1 MQKKGTKRDVVAAF
15 FLYFWWQ
22 PTHAARAETACGLC
36 RARRR
41 KTSVAKLKA
50 PKPSACRFRGN
61 NLQPALSGRSKNKTM
76 QPPAPGTRAVGCSC
90 SAASENA
97 DFLAAFRG
105 ERLASRRL
113 RSVLLRKKR
122 YKEVLRAK
130 TAVVLVPL
138 QAIMR
143 RFKTASRGDAGILRE
158 HATRASRSRQSQPKS
173 RVSSGSAR
181 CCGTPRDRP
190 RSEARYTRCGP
201 IRCTR
206 SAKRR

>member
-1 MQKKGTKRDVVAAF
+1 M
-15 FLYFWWQ
+15 
-22 PTHAARAETACGLC
+22 AARQTARCLPSPADAFASLPL
-36 RARRR
+36 RARGL
-41 KTSVAKLKA
+41 SVVLV
-50 PKPSACRFRGN
+50 P
-61 NLQPALSGRSKNKTM
+61 LQARMRT
-76 QPPAPGTRAVGCSC
+76 
-90 SAASENA
+90 
-97 DFLAAFRG
+97 FLAAFRG

-113 RSVLLRKKR
+113 RSVLFAEKR

-143 RFKTASRGDAGILRE
+143 RFKTASRGDAGILHE
-158 HATRASRSRQSQPKS
+158 HANMRTWANTPCSHVRAFGTRASRSRQPQPKS

>member
-1 MQKKGTKRDVVAAF
+1 M
-15 FLYFWWQ
+15 
-22 PTHAARAETACGLC
+22 AARQTARCLPSPADAFASLPL
-36 RARRR
+36 RARGL
-41 KTSVAKLKA
+41 SVVLV
-50 PKPSACRFRGN
+50 P
-61 NLQPALSGRSKNKTM
+61 LQARMRT
-76 QPPAPGTRAVGCSC
+76 
-90 SAASENA
+90 
-97 DFLAAFRG
+97 FLAAFRG

-113 RSVLLRKKR
+113 RSVLFAEKR

-143 RFKTASRGDAGILRE
+143 RFKTRFRRRWRDSARTRE
-158 HATRASRSRQSQPKS
+158 HANMGEHPLFACSRVRAFATRASRSRQPQPKS